1 MSYQSAVRSVVQR
14 FDAESLVFDYESFA
28 DTLRQMS
35 EQPRFETILLSSFA
49 TIALLL
55 SALGL
60 YAVLSYIVAE
70 RMRELALRM
79 AFGASRSDILT
90 MVLRRALALGVLGIL
105 IGIFASLLGT
115 RLVGDLLFRVKPL
128 DPSTFAGVTI
138 TLLMVSIAAA
148 LAPAVRAASVDP
160 MRNLHE
166 Q

>member
-14 FDAESLVFDYESFA
+14 FDAESPVFDYETFA

-60 YAVLSYIVAE
+60 YAVLSYTVAE

-105 IGIFASLLGT
+105 VGISASLLGT

-138 TLLMVSIAAA
+138 TLLLVSIAAA
-148 LAPAVRAASVDP
+148 LAPAIRAACLDP
-160 MRNLHE
+160 IRNLHE